1 MMAMPAMNSALS
13 GIISSRVRAQDASV
27 LRSGSNS
34 HFTHKTMNF
43 RKVKLF
49 MIDIVRK
56 SIAMSL
62 NLKMHQTATASQSN
76 KIKSIQV
83 CHGFGFRN
91 AGLAERL
98 D

>member
-13 GIISSRVRAQDASV
+13 GMISSRVRAQDASV

-49 MIDIVRK
+49 MIDSSKIHCNVFK
-56 SIAMSL
+56 FE
-62 NLKMHQTATASQSN
+62 NASDSHSQPV
-76 KIKSIQV
+76 K
-83 CHGFGFRN
+83 
-91 AGLAERL
+91 
-98 D
+98 